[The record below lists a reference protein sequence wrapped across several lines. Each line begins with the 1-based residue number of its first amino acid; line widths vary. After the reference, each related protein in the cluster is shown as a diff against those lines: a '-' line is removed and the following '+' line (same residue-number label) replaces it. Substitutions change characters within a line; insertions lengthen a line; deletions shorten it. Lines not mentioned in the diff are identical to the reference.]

1 MFVKMFETTARSS
14 LFHGIPLLPTI
25 HLSYIFLA
33 PTRLFFKMPRLDDS
47 IKGET
52 IGEPSPRRG
61 SVLVWRCVYRRNG
74 LADECKTRWLPWR
87 LMSESS
93 ANIPISR
100 FLSSR
105 GGGGG
110 GGEKFQRFKLEN
122 QSMIYLVDLS
132 S

>member
-33 PTRLFFKMPRLDDS
+33 PTRLFFKMPRLDDN

-74 LADECKTRWLPWR
+74 LADECKTRWPP
-87 LMSESS
+87 EVDPNQ
-93 ANIPISR
+93 APTFQ
-100 FLSSR
+100 FLVSFLHA
-105 GGGGG
+105 GGRGGG